1 MHNETEIISAILTTP
16 STGEGIQSELLIKKA
31 DVDQKLQRFINTA
44 DKMDYSVAIA
54 SGIICGIF
62 DSLFVGELS
71 ITKQDMALSHKQLNE
86 FIQKT
91 AEKAGYKGKR
101 LDGAVG
107 HLENTY
113 PVAQDNVWKGA
124 GIGVSAKEHHLADFA
139 HHPTPLGLVSSIIV
153 QFLRIGFFVNNDGEI
168 HILPVKTEP
177 GELFKTWIPVVV
189 TGVCNWLVSMAE
201 SGIEEKEGVEIP
213 KPIKELIRVIANT
226 PIIIEILKVT
236 HNWIG
241 HLASDLAGSKNTAG
255 GGMGISGVFLS
266 LAYELASL
274 PLLKDSGLPDYLN
287 KLYTKQG
294 LDFRHEFPAL
304 KIIGKQA
311 LVVLFNEAIVR
322 TFYFVRR
329 LVKQISEKNGV
340 KYLDWDQIIPF
351 NNRTI
356 LRMTTISSATFT
368 MTDLID
374 AGVRGAVESAGNWA
388 VFAAKFISRVNFVGA
403 GRLAISVVAEAKSQQ
418 EELDLLR
425 ENRII
430 TEQLSA
436 QNVSALI
443 SYREKINSLV
453 EEYLADDLESFL
465 GGFKQMKEGINSDN
479 SDLFI
484 GGNVVIQRK
493 LGREIQFSNQSE
505 FDELMLSDE
514 ALKL

>member
-1 MHNETEIISAILTTP
+1 MQNETEIISAILTAPIIEKGT
-16 STGEGIQSELLIKKA
+16 QSELLEKKA
-31 DVDQKLQRFINTA
+31 EIDKKLQSFINTA
-44 DKMDYSVAIA
+44 DKIDYSVAIA
-54 SGIICGIF
+54 SGIISGIF

-71 ITKQDMALSHKQLNE
+71 ITEQDIALSHKQLNE

-101 LDGAVG
+101 LNGAVE
-107 HLENTY
+107 HLEDSF

-153 QFLRIGFFVNNDGEI
+153 QFLRIGFFVNNDGVI
-168 HILPVKTEP
+168 HILPVKTKPE
-177 GELFKTWIPVVV
+177 ELIKTWIPVIIS
-189 TGVCNWLVSMAE
+189 GVCIWLVNMAE

-213 KPIKELIRVIANT
+213 KPIKDLIRVIAST

-236 HNWIG
+236 HNWVG

-255 GGMGISGVFLS
+255 DGMGIPGVFLS
-266 LAYELASL
+266 LAYEMSSL
-274 PLLKDSGLPDYLN
+274 PILKDSGLPDYLN
-287 KLYTKQG
+287 DLYTKQK

-311 LVVLFNEAIVR
+311 LVVLINEAIVR
-322 TFYFVRR
+322 SFYFVRR
-329 LVKQISEKNGV
+329 LVMQISEKGSV
-340 KYLDWDQIIPF
+340 KNLDWNQIIPF

-356 LRMTTISSATFT
+356 LRMTTISSATFAV
-368 MTDLID
+368 TDLID

-388 VFAAKFISRVNFVGA
+388 LFAAKFVSRVNIVGA
-403 GRLAISVVAEAKSQQ
+403 GRLAISVAAEAKSQQ
-418 EELDLLR
+418 DELAILR

-436 QNVSALI
+436 ENVSDLL
-443 SYREKINSLV
+443 SYRERISSLV
-453 EEYLADDLESFL
+453 ETYLADDLESFL
-465 GGFKQMKEGINSDN
+465 DGFKQMKEGINSDN

-484 GGNVVIQRK
+484 GGNVIIQRK
-493 LGREIQFSNQSE
+493 LGRDIQFSTQSE
-505 FDELMLSDE
+505 FDDLMLSDD